1 MRIFI
6 LILFLLPNITFAQKK
21 DYKTYDK
28 AVKYYNEGN
37 NEKAKK
43 LAFKILD
50 KNAEWNKP
58 NLLLASIFASENNID
73 KAAEF
78 LLNVYSEDN
87 PKDVE
92 GIEVIA
98 DLYYTN
104 GYYSDALYYLESNLN
119 HGADKYQIV
128 SMATSLKI
136 KSCKFAIE
144 AIKNPTDIEFNN
156 IGALINSEMSEYVNA
171 ISIDAEK
178 LLFTRRIEANKER
191 DQEDLFLYDIIDQ
204 SVSSL
209 PFNTEYNEGAITVST
224 DGSMYVYTACDRV
237 NSIGG
242 CDLYIRQYSDENG
255 WTKEYNLGKNVN
267 SKMWES
273 QACFSPD
280 GKYLYFISNKKGGF
294 GKEDIWRSEINENGF
309 FLPAVNL
316 GTKINTAQA
325 EMSPFLHPDN
335 LTLYFASQ
343 GHIGM
348 GGFDLFVSRRSNSTN
363 DWSSPLNM
371 GYPLNTHNSENSLIV
386 AKNGKTAY
394 YTSDNY
400 GFGQEDIFVFE
411 LPENMQAE
419 EVSALEVN
427 ILTQKVGDEVV
438 LKNVTFATNSFALE
452 ENSYAELKLLITYL
466 KKNPNLQIEIQGHT
480 DDVGSK
486 IDNQILSE
494 QRAKVVFEYL
504 SAEVENK
511 LTYKGFGESQP
522 LAEDKGENRRTS
534 FVIKW

>member
-6 LILFLLPNITFAQKK
+6 LILFLLPTISFAQNK

-28 AVKYYNEGN
+28 AVKYYNEGD

-50 KNAEWNKP
+50 KSAEWNKP
-58 NLLLASIFASENNID
+58 NLLLASIFASEKNID

-87 PKDVE
+87 SADVK
-92 GIEVIA
+92 GIEVVA

-104 GYYSDALYYLESNLN
+104 GYYSDALYYFQSTLN
-119 HGADKYQIV
+119 HGDDKYQIV

-171 ISIDAEK
+171 ISVDGEK
-178 LLFTRRIEANKER
+178 LLFTRRVEANKER
-191 DQEDLFLYDIIDQ
+191 DQEDLFIYDIILQ
-204 SVSSL
+204 SVSSF
-209 PFNTEYNEGAITVST
+209 PFNTEYNEGAITVSA

-242 CDLYIRQYSDENG
+242 CDLYIRKYTSESG
-255 WTKEYNLGKNVN
+255 WSQEFNLGSGVN
-267 SKMWES
+267 SKSWES

-294 GKEDIWRSEINENGF
+294 GKEDIWRSEINEKGV
-309 FLPAVNL
+309 FLPSVNL
-316 GTKINTAQA
+316 GTSINTAQV

-335 LTLYFASQ
+335 LTLFFASQ
-343 GHIGM
+343 GHVGM
-348 GGFDLFVSRRSNSTN
+348 GSDDLFISRRTKTDEQWNT
-363 DWSSPLNM
+363 PKNM
-371 GYPLNTHNSENSLIV
+371 GYPINTHNSENSLIV
-386 AKNGKTAY
+386 ASDGKTAY
-394 YTSDNY
+394 YTSNKS
-400 GFGQEDIFVFE
+400 GHGQEDIFVFE
-411 LPENMQAE
+411 LPKQVQAE
-419 EVSALEVN
+419 QISNLEKEIISQEVGE
-427 ILTQKVGDEVV
+427 EVV

-452 ENSYAELKLLITYL
+452 ESSYTELKLLITYL
-466 KKNPNLQIEIQGHT
+466 QKNPNLQIEIQGHT

-504 SAEVENK
+504 SAKVENK
-511 LTYKGFGESQP
+511 LTYKGFGESQ
-522 LAEDKGENRRTS
+522 LLGEDKGENRRTS
-534 FVIKW
+534 FVIKE

>member
-1 MRIFI
+1 MKRFI
-6 LILFLLPNITFAQKK
+6 LLLFLIPILVFSQEK

-28 AVKYYNEGN
+28 AVKSFNAGN

-43 LAFKILD
+43 LVFKVLD
-50 KNAEWNKP
+50 KNAEWSKP
-58 NLLLASIFASENNID
+58 NLLLASIYATENNIE

-78 LLNVYSEDN
+78 LLNVYSEE
-87 PKDVE
+87 KAEDVK
-92 GIEVIA
+92 GIEILA
-98 DLYYTN
+98 NLYYSN
-104 GYYSDALYYLESNLN
+104 AYYSDALYYYESIL
-119 HGADKYQIV
+119 KLKQEPKI
-128 SMATSLKI
+128 SLLI

-144 AIKNPTDIEFNN
+144 SLKNPNDLSFNN
-156 IGALINSEMSEYVNA
+156 IGEQVNSELSEYVNA
-171 ISIDAEK
+171 ITVDGEK
-178 LLFTRRIEANKER
+178 LLFTRRVEVEDKR
-191 DQEDLFLYDIIDQ
+191 DQEDLFSYDILNKTIQ
-204 SVSSL
+204 SL
-209 PFNTEYNEGAITVST
+209 PFNTPQNEGAITVSA
-224 DGSMYVYTACDRV
+224 DGSMYVYTACDRQ

-242 CDLYIRQYSDENG
+242 CDLYIRQYTTESG
-255 WTKEYNLGKNVN
+255 WSQEFNLGSGVN
-267 SKMWES
+267 SKRWES
-273 QACFSPD
+273 QGCFSPD

-294 GKEDIWRSEINENGF
+294 GKEDIWRSEINEKGV
-309 FLPAVNL
+309 FLPSVNL
-316 GTKINTAQA
+316 GTTINTAQA

-335 LTLYFASQ
+335 LTCYFASQ

-348 GGFDLFVSRRSNSTN
+348 GGYDLFVSRRSNSTT
-363 DWSSPLNM
+363 DWNTPTNM

-394 YTSDNY
+394 YTSDNS

-419 EVSALEVN
+419 EVSALEVD
-427 ILTQKVGDEVV
+427 ILTQKEGEEVV

-452 ENSYAELKLLITYL
+452 ESSYAELNLLITYL

-504 SAEVENK
+504 SAKVENK

-522 LAEDKGENRRTS
+522 LGEDKGKNRRTS
-534 FVIKW
+534 FVIKG